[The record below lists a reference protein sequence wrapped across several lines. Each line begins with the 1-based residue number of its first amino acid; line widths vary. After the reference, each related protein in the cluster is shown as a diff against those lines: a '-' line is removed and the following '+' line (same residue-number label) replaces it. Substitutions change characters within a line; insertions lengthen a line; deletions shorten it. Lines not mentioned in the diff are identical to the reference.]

1 MDTKNQGAQCTM
13 RNFSDGTSPKASS
26 GISSKVCSVCQSPV
40 KMIIVVIIVMTIII
54 VTTMGQMLEHLRGAL
69 VGVLGV

>member
-1 MDTKNQGAQCTM
+1 
-13 RNFSDGTSPKASS
+13 
-26 GISSKVCSVCQSPV
+26 
-40 KMIIVVIIVMTIII
+40 MIIVVIIVMTVII

>member
-1 MDTKNQGAQCTM
+1 MGLHPRQCVIKTYKKS
-13 RNFSDGTSPKASS
+13 SD
-26 GISSKVCSVCQSPV
+26 ISSKVCSVCQSLV